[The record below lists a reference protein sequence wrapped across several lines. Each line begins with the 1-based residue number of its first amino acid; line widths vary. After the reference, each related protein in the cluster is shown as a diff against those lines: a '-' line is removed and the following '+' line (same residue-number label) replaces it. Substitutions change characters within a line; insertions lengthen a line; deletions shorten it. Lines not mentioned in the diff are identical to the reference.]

1 MESNFKA
8 VCVNAAAEALLI
20 LNETAYL
27 NAHSIENLPRSTC
40 SSEVRNAFVKD
51 DSSCVLPQ
59 LGNEE
64 GYSRLLIF
72 L

>member
-1 MESNFKA
+1 MESDLKA
-8 VCVNAAAEALLI
+8 VCVNAAVEALLFI
-20 LNETAYL
+20 NETALL
-27 NAHSIENLPRSTC
+27 NIHSIENLPRNICC
-40 SSEVRNAFVKD
+40 SDVRNTFVKD
-51 DSSCVLPQ
+51 NSSCVLPW

>member
-1 MESNFKA
+1 M
-8 VCVNAAAEALLI
+8 NAAAEALLI
-20 LNETAYL
+20 LNEAAWL
-27 NAHSIENLPRSTC
+27 NVHSIENLPRNIC
-40 SSEVRNAFVKD
+40 YSEVRNIFVKE
-51 DSSCVLPQ
+51 DSSCVLPW

>member
-8 VCVNAAAEALLI
+8 VCVNAAVEALLF
-20 LNETAYL
+20 LNETAWL
-27 NAHSIENLPRSTC
+27 NVHSIENLPRNIC
-40 SSEVRNAFVKD
+40 CSEVRNVFVKD
-51 DSSCVLPQ
+51 NSSCVLPW

-64 GYSRLLIF
+64 RYSRLLIF